1 AGPGARRAL
10 ARAGRRIAA
19 RHDRGGV
26 AAAGCL
32 PAVVPCWFW
41 RGRDECDP
49 RPCLGSGTDGKSAR
63 RWTVR
68 TACRGRRSRRGRLS
82 GARAQ
87 ALGEGL
93 STYGAR
99 ISAYVCR
106 AGFCRPR
113 HDDRPTQLPLH
124 PRVLIDPRHGLGS
137 YHPGVAAVQECAEVG
152 GRLRL
157 GGGDLLVERVLVA
170 GALDGGEDAD
180 RGREAGRAE
189 ARDQVREGGVALVV
203 DQEIGLRDAVAE
215 LHHLGLE
222 VAQADA
228 LVVVRAEEERL
239 SVLED

>member
-1 AGPGARRAL
+1 L
-10 ARAGRRIAA
+10 ARARWRVNPTRELVSGRERTARVPAGGPCGRR
-19 RHDRGGV
+19 
-26 AAAGCL
+26 AAAGE
-32 PAVVPCWFW
+32 A
-41 RGRDECDP
+41 
-49 RPCLGSGTDGKSAR
+49 
-63 RWTVR
+63 
-68 TACRGRRSRRGRLS
+68 
-82 GARAQ
+82 GAADFPERAQ

-113 HDDRPTQLPLH
+113 HDDRPSQLTLH

-152 GRLRL
+152 GCLRP

-189 ARDQVREGGVALVV
+189 ARDQVREGGVALV
-203 DQEIGLRDAVAE
+203 
-215 LHHLGLE
+215 
-222 VAQADA
+222 
-228 LVVVRAEEERL
+228 
-239 SVLED
+239 